1 MAATDA
7 SSRPLYLRDCGRHR
21 SLYPLAMRTSL
32 LLVVLLLGSASST
45 TVITQ
50 VANLPPAAAPA
61 SELAPL
67 VERYN
72 LDRSALFRRYDAEY
86 SPERYARLTKFY
98 KDWQQD
104 LASVAF
110 DALGVEGR
118 LDYTLLRTR
127 LEYELRLLTREQQWV
142 REASGLMPF
151 ASQVT
156 DCSKPADVWKRSMRP
171 KRRLRSTGWPRTSR
185 PP

>member
-1 MAATDA
+1 
-7 SSRPLYLRDCGRHR
+7 
-21 SLYPLAMRTSL
+21 MRTSL

-72 LDRSALFRRYDAEY
+72 LDRAALFRRYDAEY

-118 LDYTLLRTR
+118 LDYTL
-127 LEYELRLLTREQQWV
+127 
-142 REASGLMPF
+142 APH
-151 ASQVT
+151 
-156 DCSKPADVWKRSMRP
+156 PARIRAAAADTGTAGGYARRP
-171 KRRLRSTGWPRTSR
+171 G
-185 PP
+185 